1 MVKDWNAVV
10 SLFPVMNYLFQYD
23 SFINLN
29 TIRIIISR
37 LFWSKLSI
45 IKPIYLNLK
54 DGKLKKSNHV
64 KTIILNDSKNI
75 ERKGTVSCLHIQLLF
90 LVIVI
95 LHCL

>member
-1 MVKDWNAVV
+1 MVKDRTTFVSSFSVV
-10 SLFPVMNYLFQYD
+10 NYLFQYD

-29 TIRIIISR
+29 TTHIIISR

-45 IKPIYLNLK
+45 IKPIYFNLK
-54 DGKLKKSNHV
+54 NGKLKKSNHV

-75 ERKGTVSCLHIQLLF
+75 ERKETVSCLQIQLLF
-90 LVIVI
+90 WVIVI